1 MNLILKQFLIIGAT
15 FLIILWFQY
24 QDDKKHKRVRKTFY
38 EQYKF
43 PILVSSII
51 GLVLNLPTLFN
62 IGDKS
67 IETLTELTIITPIE
81 KCLEQKTMAKAFIH
95 NNNFGSHGKNQMS
108 WFDNK
113 PASDQQIFT
122 DLPDF

>member
-24 QDDKKHKRVRKTFY
+24 QDDKKHKRERNSFY

-43 PILVSSII
+43 PLLVSSII
-51 GLVLNLPTLFN
+51 GLVLNLPTLF
-62 IGDKS
+62 GTDEKS
-67 IETLTELTIITPIE
+67 VETLTELTIITPVE
-81 KCLEQKTMAKAFIH
+81 KCDMAKPFVH
-95 NNNFGSHGKNQMS
+95 NNNFGSHGKERMT
-108 WFDNK
+108 WFGNNNGK
-113 PASDQQIFT
+113 QATDQQIFT